1 MAARRKQHARS
12 RGVSWMRLFVPAMA
26 VALLVR
32 SSTAAEPAPEYDVKA
47 AFLLNFTKFV
57 EWPPNAFA
65 DSRSQLVLCILGK
78 DPFGRALDEV
88 VQGEAVNGHTLTIR
102 RIPQPPV
109 PQTCQV
115 VFVDPE
121 LKDVAKILAGLPP
134 GVLTVGEGDRFA
146 REGGMIALVVDNRR
160 VRFDINPAAAQ
171 NGGLKLSSRLLN
183 VARSI
188 VK

>member
-1 MAARRKQHARS
+1 M
-12 RGVSWMRLFVPAMA
+12 
-26 VALLVR
+26 
-32 SSTAAEPAPEYDVKA
+32 
-47 AFLLNFTKFV
+47 
-57 EWPPNAFA
+57 
-65 DSRSQLVLCILGK
+65 
-78 DPFGRALDEV
+78 
-88 VQGEAVNGHTLTIR
+88 
-102 RIPQPPV
+102 
-109 PQTCQV
+109 